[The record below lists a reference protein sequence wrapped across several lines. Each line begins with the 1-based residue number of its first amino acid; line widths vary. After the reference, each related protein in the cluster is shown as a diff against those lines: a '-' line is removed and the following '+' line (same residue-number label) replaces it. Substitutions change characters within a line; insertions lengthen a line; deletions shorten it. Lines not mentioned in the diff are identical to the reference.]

1 QPADQLR
8 QPRQTDG
15 CSAAVRLRE
24 RPPAIPCAE
33 LPGMGRGAL
42 APAVRPGNQRARP
55 RPLPAEPG
63 EVKEGPL
70 MAIDTAPS
78 EPSVTPRIEL
88 KIPIAVGP
96 GDLAGPT
103 PVSETLGSGRLEIA
117 GL

>member
-1 QPADQLR
+1 
-8 QPRQTDG
+8 
-15 CSAAVRLRE
+15 
-24 RPPAIPCAE
+24 
-33 LPGMGRGAL
+33 
-42 APAVRPGNQRARP
+42 
-55 RPLPAEPG
+55 
-63 EVKEGPL
+63 

-117 GL
+117 GLNAFYGSFRALREIGLSIRPNAVTAVIGPKRWRRTSIR